1 MIIAVTLFI
10 MMLLTLT
17 LLSELIRSSALG
29 TMSVQDTVSLF
40 STETVL
46 AAKQNDLNEA
56 VSKGLDDTTK
66 FLSKL

>member
-1 MIIAVTLFI
+1 MIIAFTLFI